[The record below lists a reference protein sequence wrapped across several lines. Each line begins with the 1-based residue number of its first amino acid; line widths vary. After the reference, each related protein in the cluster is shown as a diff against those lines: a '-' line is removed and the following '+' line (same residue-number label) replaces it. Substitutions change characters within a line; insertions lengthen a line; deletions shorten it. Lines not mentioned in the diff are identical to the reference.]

1 MMHSEKIKSN
11 ISFWNKETETKDYDV
26 MIDGKNIFDQPAKND
41 QRTYDNI
48 QKV

>member
-1 MMHSEKIKSN
+1 
-11 ISFWNKETETKDYDV
+11 

-48 QKV
+48 QKVQENINEWIPQPSLYQIMFI